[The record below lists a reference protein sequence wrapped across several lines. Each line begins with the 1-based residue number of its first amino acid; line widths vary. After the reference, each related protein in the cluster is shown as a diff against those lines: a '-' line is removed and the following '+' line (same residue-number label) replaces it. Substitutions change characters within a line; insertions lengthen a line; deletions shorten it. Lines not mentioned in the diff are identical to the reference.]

1 MLEGPHFLP
10 ADFLAF
16 LTEEGEPDLFPR
28 EWEKGERLPGHDST
42 QWLKI
47 VKYFKLKMSELEA

>member
-28 EWEKGERLPGHDST
+28 EWEKGKRLPRHDST

-47 VKYFKLKMSELEA
+47 VKYFKLKMSEA

>member
-1 MLEGPHFLP
+1 MEGPHLLP

-28 EWEKGERLPGHDST
+28 EWKKGERLPRHDST

-47 VKYFKLKMSELEA
+47 VKYFSYLRIS